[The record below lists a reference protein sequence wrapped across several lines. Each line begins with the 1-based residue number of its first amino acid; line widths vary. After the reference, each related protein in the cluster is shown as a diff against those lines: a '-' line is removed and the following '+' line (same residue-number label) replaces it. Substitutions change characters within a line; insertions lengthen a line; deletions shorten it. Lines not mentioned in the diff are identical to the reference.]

1 MIQQINLYQTGLH
14 ESRVPFSARQMAGA
28 VAALFFVLIA
38 AGAVSHW
45 RQTGL
50 AGELSRLQKRHDEA
64 LRRIDE
70 YQQKYPPRSPDPEL
84 VRQVEAM
91 TQARQASLEL
101 LRRIN
106 ESQLGN
112 RRGIAACQAVSSKFL
127 LIETDTPDLMPVSAS
142 GPVNEP
148 ANLVLI
154 CGRVAEIRNT
164 SPDEIARITGANAV
178 ALLGLP

>member
-14 ESRVPFSARQMAGA
+14 KSRVPFSARQMAGA

-64 LRRIDE
+64 LRRIDD

-112 RRGIAACQAVSSKFL
+112 RRGLAEHLSGLARQHMPTVWLRRIRISAGGERL
-127 LIETDTPDLMPVSAS
+127 LLEGSTTRSADV
-142 GPVNEP
+142 PH
-148 ANLVLI
+148 
-154 CGRVAEIRNT
+154 
-164 SPDEIARITGANAV
+164 
-178 ALLGLP
+178 